1 MVYSAFGATCEFDC
15 LLSHNVPNLSAVRF
29 YFRMPPKRA
38 ARGQPKE
45 RVHLQSK
52 AHRTKIYSRLAI
64 ALPQDDSSHQGVP
77 FFSSVAQAPL
87 E

>member
-1 MVYSAFGATCEFDC
+1 M
-15 LLSHNVPNLSAVRF
+15 
-29 YFRMPPKRA
+29 
-38 ARGQPKE
+38 GQPKE

-52 AHRTKIYSRLAI
+52 AHRTKLYSRLAI
-64 ALPQDDSSHQGVP
+64 DLPQDDSSHQGVP